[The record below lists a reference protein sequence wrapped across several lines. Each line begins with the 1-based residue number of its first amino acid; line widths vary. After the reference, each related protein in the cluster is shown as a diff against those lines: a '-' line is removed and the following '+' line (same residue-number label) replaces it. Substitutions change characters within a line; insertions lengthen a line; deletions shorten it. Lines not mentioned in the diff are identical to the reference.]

1 MIKILSQIV
10 KIAPLLVALVA
21 FFVTTFTFILI
32 RTKIKNRN
40 VHKTLKLFR
49 DLKHE
54 QQQLVF
60 ILSHSKDTKYKR
72 ISFYNYLGDQE
83 EILNLMNDGKIDQ
96 ALFNNLIKPQII
108 EFIHTNILNSYISEI
123 HNNIQNNKLDKN
135 NYKYLLKLIYQ
146 HNKDRILLTQK

>member
-21 FFVTTFTFILI
+21 VFVTAFTFILI

-54 QQQLVF
+54 QQQLAF
-60 ILSHSKDTKYKR
+60 IITHSKDTKYKK
-72 ISFYNYLGDQE
+72 ISFYNYLDEQE
-83 EILNLMNDGKIDQ
+83 TIINLMHDGKIDQ
-96 ALFNNLIKPQII
+96 ALFHDLIKPQII

-123 HNNIQNNKLDKN
+123 KSNIKNNKLSKKS
-135 NYKYLLKLIYQ
+135 YKHLFKLINEHNQ
-146 HNKDRILLTQK
+146 H